1 MDRMIKECDDL
12 MKSLGNMPFEE
23 ALPILERGFRE
34 IGSKYSTSGIEAFKM
49 YIEWKQK
56 QQS

>member
-1 MDRMIKECDDL
+1 MDGILKECDEL
-12 MKSLGNMPFEE
+12 MKSVGDMPFEE
-23 ALPILERGFRE
+23 ALPLLKKGFRE
-34 IGSKYSTSGIEAFKM
+34 IGDKYNTPGIEVFKT